1 LTFRARDR
9 SLVFFFRGFFW
20 IKDLFWI
27 RGSFGILHIAGASRV
42 SRYEPARML
51 ADAFNPNSDLIEPAK
66 MGEMKWRAKRPGDS
80 SLNITKRSNTLMETK
95 PPKA

>member
-1 LTFRARDR
+1 
-9 SLVFFFRGFFW
+9 
-20 IKDLFWI
+20 
-27 RGSFGILHIAGASRV
+27 
-42 SRYEPARML
+42 ML
-51 ADAFNPNSDLIEPAK
+51 ADAFNPNSDLMEPAK